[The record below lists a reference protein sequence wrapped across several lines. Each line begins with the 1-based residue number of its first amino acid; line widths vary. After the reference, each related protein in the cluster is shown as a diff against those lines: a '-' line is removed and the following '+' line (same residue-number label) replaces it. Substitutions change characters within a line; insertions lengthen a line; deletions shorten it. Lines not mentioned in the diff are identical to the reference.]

1 MSVQDEKVSK
11 FLLAINKY
19 ASEQRETILKE
30 VEEHNKQEL
39 DKAEKAVLEES
50 YNLIQSELA
59 QMHSDMQSRLSQKK
73 MQSRCE
79 LFEQRTLIEEKVFAK
94 AAEKLAAFVN
104 SGEYLPKLIEDVKR
118 AQSFFSSSESINVYI
133 RPDDMKFSG
142 DIKNALSKDC
152 QVFADEGIKIGGALI
167 TDSQGSATADATLDT
182 GLNQQHEWFRE
193 NSGLCIC

>member
-152 QVFADEGIKIGGALI
+152 QVFADESIKIGGALI